1 MSEFLLCLIRQQTK
15 MKGCMR
21 LFKQWI
27 IEQHGESDYGYD
39 SSPEERALDLAK
51 YKEKLESEK
60 NTRTFLLNFFN
71 GIDLNDV
78 NIIPV
83 VKRYGKGKIIGFKP
97 FVLSIGDYELEID
110 ASIDRSAHIVNGRN
124 APSIII
130 RGTFFIMVPRK
141 KIFKT
146 IYKALPL
153 QLPMNISLGN
163 FSDENM
169 KALADILNKEIKDY
183 FQTIKSGGEA

>member
-1 MSEFLLCLIRQQTK
+1 MSEFLLCLIMQQTK

-110 ASIDRSAHIVNGRN
+110 ASIDRSARIVNGRN

-130 RGTFFIMVPRK
+130 RGTFFIPRK
-141 KIFKT
+141 KIFK
-146 IYKALPL
+146 IIHKALPL
-153 QLPMNISLGN
+153 QLPMNISLEN

-183 FQTIKSGGEA
+183 FQTIKLGGEA